1 MYSSSEEESG
11 MRSRVNLL
19 WVLLLAV
26 AIVAVGCSKASQP
39 YQSGKLYFSQKL
51 YDKAAEQFELAV
63 LEDPASGRNHLE
75 LAKCY
80 GELDDNEKAGKNFK
94 LAVEK
99 EPILQKEVS
108 DAVKHYR
115 AEHYNHAVELMKEKS
130 YGDAVAELQEAI
142 YLDDTDPNQ
151 YINMGV
157 CYSELKQT
165 DLAVQYYEKALML
178 SPDDEMARA
187 NLVGTF
193 ANQAAEFRKEK
204 SYDQATKFYRK
215 VLELSIEDET
225 FDAENA
231 SGAELMNKVKG
242 DEDAIGYV
250 FDLGI
255 TYLDM
260 AEDTKD
266 DATLAQASEIFG
278 AMYEAN
284 PADDDALFYHA
295 YSKMIAE
302 DYAGAIGAYG
312 QLLDRSPRE
321 ATYYM
326 NMATAYVKGGGS
338 DNEMQ
343 MKGVLYFALAKA
355 LGSDNNKLAKK
366 DFKDTS
372 ILEKRL
378 KEKYSTWKDMKKVM
392 DGLGA
397 PEDIYAYQED
407 SGSDVECWF
416 YWGLGE
422 AAVFTNGYE
431 TGKINFAP
439 QE

>member
-1 MYSSSEEESG
+1 
-11 MRSRVNLL
+11 MRSRLDLL
-19 WVLLLAV
+19 WVLFLAIAV
-26 AIVAVGCSKASQP
+26 VVVGCSKASQP

-51 YDKAAEQFELAV
+51 YDKAAEQFEIAV
-63 LEDPASGRNHLE
+63 TEDPASGKNHLE

-80 GELDDNEKAGKNFK
+80 AELDENEKAGKNFK

-99 EPILQKEVS
+99 EPVLKKEVE

-115 AEHYNHAVELMKEKS
+115 ADHYNHAVELMKEKS
-130 YGDAVAELQEAI
+130 YGDAIAELQEAI
-142 YLDDTDPNQ
+142 HLDDSDPNQ

-165 DLAVQYYEKALML
+165 DLAVQYYEKALTL

-193 ANQAAEFRKEK
+193 ANQAAQFRKEK
-204 SYDQATKFYRK
+204 SYDEAIKFYRK
-215 VLELSIEDET
+215 VLELSIDDEA
-225 FDAENA
+225 FDVENA
-231 SGAELMNKVKG
+231 NGAQLMARVKG
-242 DEDAIGYV
+242 TEDGPGYL

-255 TYLDM
+255 AYLDL
-260 AEDTKD
+260 AEGKD
-266 DATLAQASEIFG
+266 DAAALGIASEIFE
-278 AMYEAN
+278 AMYEAD
-284 PADDDALFYHA
+284 PSDDDALFYLA
-295 YSKMIAE
+295 YSKMVAE
-302 DYAGAIGAYG
+302 DYSGAIASYG
-312 QLLDRSPRE
+312 KLLDRSPRE

-355 LGSDNNKLAKK
+355 LGSDNNKLAKSA
-366 DFKDTS
+366 FKDKS
-372 ILEKRL
+372 SLEKRV
-378 KEKYSTWKDMKKVM
+378 KDKYSTWKDMKKVM

-397 PEDIYAYQED
+397 PEDIYAYKED

-416 YWGLGE
+416 YWSLGE